1 MAYTGIAATLLPNGR
16 TAHKTFGLPVP
27 MFTDS
32 SSNIKP
38 NSNQGRYLKS
48 VDVFIWDEAPM
59 SPRYALEII
68 DRTLR
73 HIMNIDIPFGDKMMI
88 LGGDFRQL
96 LPVLTHATRSEMVNL
111 SIKYSHLWR
120 KFHKFTLT
128 QNMRALPEEIEFSQ
142 FLLNVGDGKLNDAND
157 NLLLPDACPVS
168 KANNI
173 IEYLYGNIIRTQRF
187 NELTKSVILSARN
200 IDVDIIN
207 EQVVE
212 LLNKTTK
219 KIYTAIDSTENCDNG
234 DMTDA
239 ILPEY
244 LNTLNPPNFPPHK
257 LCLRKNTVVMLIRNL
272 NLSEGLCNGT
282 RLMVLDSSTNVLQCN
297 ILTGDK
303 AREIVF
309 INRVT
314 LYCDN
319 VYPFTFKR
327 RQFPIKIAFCMTIN
341 KSQGQTF
348 DRIAVD
354 LTK

>member
-16 TAHKTFGLPVP
+16 TVHKTFCLAVP
-27 MFTDS
+27 MFPDS
-32 SSNIKP
+32 SSNIKA
-38 NSNQGRYLKS
+38 NSNQG
-48 VDVFIWDEAPM
+48 
-59 SPRYALEII
+59 RYALEII

-73 HIMNIDIPFGDKMMI
+73 HIMNIDIPFGGKMMI

-96 LPVLTHATRSEMVNL
+96 LPVLTHATRSEM
-111 SIKYSHLWR
+111 
-120 KFHKFTLT
+120 
-128 QNMRALPEEIEFSQ
+128 
-142 FLLNVGDGKLNDAND
+142 FLLDVGDGKSNDAND
-157 NLLLPDACPVS
+157 DLLLPDACPVS
-168 KANNI
+168 EANNI
-173 IEYLYGNIIRTQRF
+173 IEYLVGNIIRTQRF

-212 LLNKTTK
+212 LLNKTTE
-219 KIYTAIDSTENCDNG
+219 KINTAIDSTDNCDNG

-244 LNTLNPPNFPPHK
+244 LNTSNPQNFPPHE

-282 RLMVLDSSTNVLQCN
+282 RLMVLDLSTNVLRCN

-303 AREIVF
+303 AGEIVF

-319 VYPFTFKR
+319 VNPFTFKR

-348 DRIAVD
+348 NRIAVD
-354 LTK
+354 LSKKVFNHGQLYVALSRVRSWQSLHLYLSSEKVENSVKNFVFKELYS